1 MPIKTLL
8 QLYLSVWILS
18 SFFVDKYQ
26 LFEKN
31 NLINSYQKY
40 LMYYPKNDII
50 NISKI
55 FDMRR

>member
-1 MPIKTLL
+1 M
-8 QLYLSVWILS
+8 S

-26 LFEKN
+26 LFGKN

-40 LMYYPKNDII
+40 LMYYSKNDII

>member
-1 MPIKTLL
+1 M
-8 QLYLSVWILS
+8 S

-40 LMYYPKNDII
+40 LMYDRQNDII